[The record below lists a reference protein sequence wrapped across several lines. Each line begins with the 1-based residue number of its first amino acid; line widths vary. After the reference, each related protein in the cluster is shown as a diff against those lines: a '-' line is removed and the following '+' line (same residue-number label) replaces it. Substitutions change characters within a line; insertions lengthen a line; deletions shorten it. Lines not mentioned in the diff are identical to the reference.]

1 MDKVQTQVI
10 IFTFKFH
17 QMQIKHNS
25 REMRRIRKKR
35 SQQINIWALKSLD
48 SQVAFFLE
56 KKNLLI
62 FGGAG
67 SLFLLRLFSSCG
79 EQRLL
84 SKAGVQTSHWSSFS
98 CSRVWGLG
106 HTGSVA
112 VAHHPVACGIFPDQ
126 GLKPCCLHWQA
137 GSQPLNHQ
145 GSPAAFF
152 LWLPYK
158 LKNVKQGW
166 IQIWNTKK

>member
-1 MDKVQTQVI
+1 MQTQVI

-79 EQRLL
+79 EQRRLSSQGGGLL
-84 SKAGVQTSHWSSFS
+84 A
-98 CSRVWGLG
+98 
-106 HTGSVA
+106 A
-112 VAHHPVACGIFPDQ
+112 VASAGEQWLSGAWAPVAEARGSGCGSRDLDHRLSSGGARPHR
-126 GLKPCCLHWQA
+126 PRHA
-137 GSQPLNHQ
+137 GSSQ
-145 GSPAAFF
+145 
-152 LWLPYK
+152 
-158 LKNVKQGW
+158 
-166 IQIWNTKK
+166 TRD